1 MSELP
6 RRGCGVTNCLWCSFY
21 RVNMYKAFFNLQSQ
35 PFEIAPD
42 AGFLWLGEKH
52 KEALAALRYGIRENK
67 GFVLITGGAGS
78 GKTTLIN
85 ALLAGL
91 DASVLSAVI
100 PNPTQE
106 RLEFYNAI
114 ASGFGLAR
122 EFTSKVQFLI
132 QFSHFLHQAAGE
144 EKKVL
149 LIIDDCQRLSQEMLE
164 ELRLLSNIE
173 NGDAKLINIFFV
185 GQRDFNDTL
194 IQPNNRAIRQRLT
207 VKVDLPA
214 LSLAESEEY
223 IRHRLKIAGTAEK
236 LFSARAIQ
244 IIHQYAM
251 GVPKRINIICDQVM
265 AAGCVQGTHHLD
277 HHIVG
282 VCLEKLNLS
291 QKPTVEDFAEMAGEK
306 SHLEGFSG
314 HFNPRGSGPPDADPP
329 LHRKRGGGFSRIT
342 YGAVSLVL
350 VGAVLAF
357 WYYGKRVEPVAV
369 TEPAKVLEVVPQ
381 KETKVVHTS
390 PAVAVME
397 PNRTEINDK
406 KAAELKSAILEKAY
420 RNGDGAAETPAG
432 SGSTT
437 ADRGVGQQ
445 TASLQPVA
453 TGESV
458 ATTAKSPVEIVG
470 DLTSGA
476 QQALPT
482 GPQPSPMPALPDKV
496 LLPLVANSLQ
506 LTSEGAGELRALLEK
521 LQASP
526 HTRLLVKGF
535 VSSSTASAENT
546 SLSEERAM
554 AVQKLLVAG
563 GIEAARIT
571 VKGMGIEEPIAP
583 NNTSAGRTKNRRVE
597 ILVLHEGR
605 N

>member
-1 MSELP
+1 
-6 RRGCGVTNCLWCSFY
+6 
-21 RVNMYKAFFNLQSQ
+21 MYKAFFNLESQ

-42 AGFLWLGEKH
+42 VGFLWLGEKH
-52 KEALAALRYGIRENK
+52 KEALSALRYGIRENK
-67 GFVLITGGAGS
+67 GFVLLTGGAGS

-91 DASVLSAVI
+91 DDSVLSAVI
-100 PNPTQE
+100 SHPTQE

-114 ASGFGLAR
+114 AAGFGLAR

-132 QFSHFLHQAAGE
+132 QFSHFLHQAAGD

-173 NGDAKLINIFFV
+173 NDDAKLINIFFV

-207 VKVDLPA
+207 IKVDLPA
-214 LSLAESEEY
+214 LSLNETEEY
-223 IRHRLKIAGTAEK
+223 IRYRLKIAGTAEK
-236 LFSARAIQ
+236 IFSAKATQ

-265 AAGCVQGTHHLD
+265 TAGCVQGKHHID
-277 HHIVG
+277 HQIVG
-282 VCLEKLNLS
+282 VCLQKLNLS
-291 QKPTVEDFAEMAGEK
+291 QKPTAEDYAEMAEGNN
-306 SHLEGFSG
+306 HLKDVPDNFLPE
-314 HFNPRGSGPPDADPP
+314 NSGPPSAVSGI
-329 LHRKRGGGFSRIT
+329 HHEKKGVFSPIK
-342 YGAVSLVL
+342 YGAVSLGL

-357 WYYGKRVEPVAV
+357 WYFGKRVEPVVV
-369 TEPAKVLEVVPQ
+369 TESVKVQEVSPL
-381 KETKVVHTS
+381 KDAMVVHTS

-397 PNRTEINDK
+397 PNRVEINDK
-406 KAAELKSAILEKAY
+406 KAAELKTAILEKAY
-420 RNGDGAAETPAG
+420 KDGDGVEESPAG
-432 SGSTT
+432 SGPTT
-437 ADRGVGQQ
+437 SARDSGKQ
-445 TASLQPVA
+445 TAASLQPVTPEEGVAAMAKLPADKVGDA
-453 TGESV
+453 TGVAQKAPQNAPQSSSV
-458 ATTAKSPVEIVG
+458 P
-470 DLTSGA
+470 
-476 QQALPT
+476 P
-482 GPQPSPMPALPDKV
+482 LPDKV
-496 LLPLVANSLQ
+496 LLPLAANSLK
-506 LTSEGAGELRALLEK
+506 LTSEGNSELRAFLAK
-521 LQASP
+521 VKASP

-546 SLSEERAM
+546 KLSEERAM

-571 VKGMGIEEPIAP
+571 VKGMGVEEPIAP

-605 N
+605 K

>member
-1 MSELP
+1 
-6 RRGCGVTNCLWCSFY
+6 
-21 RVNMYKAFFNLQSQ
+21 MYKAFFNLQSQ

-132 QFSHFLHQAAGE
+132 QFSHFLHQAAGD

-282 VCLEKLNLS
+282 VCLQKLNLS

-306 SHLEGFSG
+306 SHLEDFSG
-314 HFNPRGSGPPDADPP
+314 HFNPRGSGPPDADPA
-329 LHRKRGGGFSRIT
+329 LHRKRGGGSSRIK
-342 YGAVSLVL
+342 YAAVSLVL
-350 VGAVLAF
+350 AGAVLAF

-420 RNGDGAAETPAG
+420 RNGDGAVETPAG
-432 SGSTT
+432 GGSAT
-437 ADRGVGQQ
+437 AARAVGQQ
-445 TASLQPVA
+445 TASLQPDA
-453 TGESV
+453 FGEGV
-458 ATTAKSPVEIVG
+458 ATTAKSPVEIVEG
-470 DLTSGA
+470 LMSSGA
-476 QQALPT
+476 QKALPT
-482 GPQPSPMPALPDKV
+482 GPQPSPMPKLPDKV
-496 LLPLVANSLQ
+496 LLPLMANSLK
-506 LTSEGAGELRALLEK
+506 LTSEGAGELRILLEK

-535 VSSSTASAENT
+535 VSSSTASIDNIR
-546 SLSEERAM
+546 LSEERAM

-563 GIEAARIT
+563 GIEAERIT
-571 VKGMGIEEPIAP
+571 VKGMGIEEPIAS
-583 NNTSAGRTKNRRVE
+583 NNTSVGRTKNRRVE

>member
-1 MSELP
+1 
-6 RRGCGVTNCLWCSFY
+6 
-21 RVNMYKAFFNLQSQ
+21 MYKAFFNLQSQ

-85 ALLAGL
+85 ALLDGL
-91 DASVLSAVI
+91 DDRVISAVI
-100 PNPTQE
+100 SNPTQE

-132 QFSHFLHQAAGE
+132 QFSHFLHQAAGD

-173 NGDAKLINIFFV
+173 NDDAKLINIFFV
-185 GQRDFNDTL
+185 GQREFNDIL

-223 IRHRLKIAGTAEK
+223 IRHRLKVAGTAEK
-236 LFSARAIQ
+236 LFSAKAIQ
-244 IIHQYAM
+244 IVHQYAM
-251 GVPKRINIICDQVM
+251 GVPKRINLICDQVM
-265 AAGCVQGTHHLD
+265 AAGCVQGKHHLD

-282 VCLEKLNLS
+282 ACLQQLNLS
-291 QKPTVEDFAEMAGEK
+291 QKPTAEDYAELAGGENHLEDFP
-306 SHLEGFSG
+306 G
-314 HFNPRGSGPPDADPP
+314 HFTLGDSGPPSAVASIQI
-329 LHRKRGGGFSRIT
+329 RKGGGSFPLK
-342 YGAVSLVL
+342 YGAVSLGL

-357 WYYGKRVEPVAV
+357 WYFGKGVGPVTV
-369 TEPAKVLEVVPQ
+369 TAPVKVQEIVPH
-381 KETKVVHTS
+381 KEAMVVHTS

-397 PNRTEINDK
+397 PNRVEINDK
-406 KAAELKSAILEKAY
+406 KAAELKTAILEKAY
-420 RNGDGAAETPAG
+420 KNGDGVGETPAG
-432 SGSTT
+432 SGPATPDRGTEKETT
-437 ADRGVGQQ
+437 A
-445 TASLQPVA
+445 ALQPV
-453 TGESV
+453 TPKEGV
-458 ATTAKSPVEIVG
+458 ATTAKSPADKVG
-470 DLTSGA
+470 DATSGA
-476 QQALPT
+476 QKAPPT
-482 GPQPSPMPALPDKV
+482 VPQSTPAPPLPDKV
-496 LLPLVANSLQ
+496 LLPLAANSLK
-506 LTSEGAGELRALLEK
+506 LTSEGASALRALLAILK
-521 LQASP
+521 DSP
-526 HTRLLVKGF
+526 RTRLLVKGF

-546 SLSEERAM
+546 RLSEERAM

-563 GIEAARIT
+563 GIDAERIT
-571 VKGMGIEEPIAP
+571 VKGMGIEESIAS

-597 ILVLHEGR
+597 IIVLHEGQK
-605 N
+605 